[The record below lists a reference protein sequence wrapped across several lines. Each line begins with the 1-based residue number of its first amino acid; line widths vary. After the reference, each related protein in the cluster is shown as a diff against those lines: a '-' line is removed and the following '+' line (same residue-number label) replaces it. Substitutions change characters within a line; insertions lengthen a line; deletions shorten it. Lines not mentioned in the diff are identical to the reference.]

1 MCWGFS
7 FLGVCVDTKTFL
19 TRVLSP
25 SDEVIICTHK
35 PDPSGK
41 NPKGFFWDN
50 GSFADLDDAVA
61 AIQRFDKQPD
71 MTVYYSVGKFAN
83 HGYTHEKSGKQ
94 RHHRYKHLATSFK
107 TLALDL
113 DCGPDKP
120 YLTQREGWAAL
131 QAGLKAIGF
140 PMPMVVAS
148 GNGIHCYW
156 PLTVGVK
163 SEHWEKASM
172 ALRMALEEHKVEIDV
187 SKIHDA
193 SMVLRPVGTH
203 HKKQMPW
210 KEVKCMADC
219 PDYEPAA
226 LFGLLKPWFNKMP
239 TTVTRM
245 SRPAGSKR
253 SSVMSSLLDSGDIEL
268 GAVAANCAQVAALVS
283 SGGVNDAAGKPVEY
297 PVWILGLQ
305 LARKCLDPEAAVVAM
320 GAQHPKFDLSESLD
334 KMNGFTGGVPFCST
348 WESACSSGCAGCPRK
363 GTITNP
369 GQLNRT
375 EAPAPPPGVDVID
388 LPKDYF
394 VDNGKVWIDVEKEIS
409 STAADG
415 KKIKSTVL
423 EKTLVCPLEI
433 YITGI
438 FTDHGYSSTTATLY
452 VKYPLGN
459 WKEHEMPL
467 STLSSPKDLL
477 DYLTN
482 KQVFFTS
489 TATLERT
496 RTYFMNYL
504 EMVQQQAPT
513 GTDFVAFGW
522 QEDGSF
528 LCGETLLGASTGN
541 EARRLKGA
549 AKHYAASITKKGSR
563 DVWADAT
570 ALLNT
575 PAANN
580 MATAILLSGIGILGD
595 SLGNASSVI
604 SFFSTKTTTGKT
616 LCLHAANSTFGNPK
630 GLLMRVRDTE
640 NAIYKMRG
648 VLNHLPGTIDELT
661 GVDPERAASM
671 AYCFSEGREKVS
683 MTQTRDLREPAT
695 WVGPT
700 MVSCNISLHAKYAE
714 VMSQNDPVRVRTLEF
729 IQDDQTFGS
738 TDGRQFFDLIMANY
752 GHFLPEVT
760 QFIIDNGGE
769 RAVALKGE
777 AAFEKKYTFVFA
789 QEERFF
795 RSATIG
801 AYILGTIG
809 VKLGLIKFNVDRV
822 IKHILDRV
830 VALRYQATKNRL
842 DAFDI
847 IGQFLQE
854 HNERLLVATEEY
866 IQGGPA
872 AGKGKEVVQ
881 YPLPLNAVAR
891 MTTVYDAANPVL
903 PGSRMAI
910 NSAVLKRWLAKT
922 KDSLERITSE
932 LDAAGALTQ
941 SGDHIRVTMYKG
953 CHGSNPGQAY
963 CIMLNMNHPR
973 FLDAITTVKSYQPS
987 QVALA
992 LVAGATP

>member
-1 MCWGFS
+1 M
-7 FLGVCVDTKTFL
+7 DTKTFL

-25 SDEVIICTHK
+25 SDEVIVCTHK

-50 GSFADLDDAVA
+50 GSFADIDDAVA
-61 AIQRFDKQPD
+61 AIQRFDRQAD

-83 HGYTHEKSGKQ
+83 HSYVHEKSGKT

-113 DCGPDKP
+113 DCGADKP
-120 YLTQREGWAAL
+120 YLTQKEGWTA
-131 QAGLKAIGF
+131 LKAGIAAIGL
-140 PMPMVVAS
+140 PPPMVVSS

-156 PLTVGVK
+156 PLTGSVK
-163 SEHWEKASM
+163 TEHWEKASV
-172 ALRMALEEHKVEIDV
+172 ALRLALEEHQVQIDV

-203 HKKQMPW
+203 HKKQQPW
-210 KEVKCMADC
+210 KEVKCVADC

-226 LFGLLKPWFNKMP
+226 LFTILKPWFNKMVATP
-239 TTVTRM
+239 
-245 SRPAGSKR
+245 SRTARPSGKPR
-253 SSVMSSLLDSGDIEL
+253 SSVMAALMDSGDIALES
-268 GAVAANCAQVAALVS
+268 VAANCAQVSALVS
-283 SGGVNDAAGKPVEY
+283 SGGAQDAAGRPVEY
-297 PVWILGLQ
+297 SMWILALQ

-320 GAQHPKFDLSESLD
+320 GAQHPKFDLTESMD
-334 KMNGFTGGVPFCST
+334 KMNSFTGGVPFCGT

-363 GTITNP
+363 GTVTNP

-375 EAPAPPPGVDVID
+375 ETPAPPPGVAAIE
-388 LPKDYF
+388 LPKEYF
-394 VDNGKVWIDVEKEIS
+394 VDGGKIWVDIEKEIS
-409 STAADG
+409 TTAADG
-415 KKIKSTVL
+415 KKVKGSVL
-423 EKTLVCPLEI
+423 EKTLVCPLEM

-438 FTDHGYSSTTATLY
+438 YTDHGYSSSTATLY

-467 STLSSPKDLL
+467 STMSSPKDLL

-496 RTYFMNYL
+496 RTYLMNYL

-528 LCGETLLGASTGN
+528 LCGETLLGATSGN
-541 EARRLKGA
+541 VARRLKGPA
-549 AKHYAASITKKGSR
+549 AHYADAIKKKGSR

-570 ALLNT
+570 ALLDV

-580 MATAILLSGIGILGD
+580 MAAAILLSGVGILGD
-595 SLGNASSVI
+595 ALGNASSVI
-604 SFFSTKTTTGKT
+604 SFYSTRTTTGKT

-630 GLLMRVRDTE
+630 GLLMAVRDTE
-640 NAIYKMRG
+640 NAVYKMRG

-661 GVDPERAASM
+661 GVDPERAVSM

-683 MTQTRDLREPAT
+683 MTQQRDLREPAR
-695 WVGPT
+695 WAGPT
-700 MVSCNISLHAKYAE
+700 LVSCNISLHAKYAE

-729 IQDDQTFGS
+729 LQDDQVFGS
-738 TDGRQFFDLIMANY
+738 TSGRQFFDLIMSNY
-752 GHFLPEVT
+752 GHFIPEVT

-769 RAVALKGE
+769 KVVVSRGE
-777 AAFEKKYTFVFA
+777 AAFAKKYNFVFE

-795 RSATIG
+795 RSSAIG
-801 AYILGTIG
+801 AFILGTIG
-809 VKLGLIKFNVDRV
+809 ARLGLIKFDVDRV
-822 IKHILDRV
+822 VRHILDRV
-830 VALRYQATKNRL
+830 VALRGQATKNRL

-854 HNERLLVATEEY
+854 HNDRLLIATEEY
-866 IQGGPA
+866 VQGTPP
-872 AGKGKEVVQ
+872 GKSKEVVQ
-881 YPLPLNAVAR
+881 YPIPHNAVAR
-891 MTTVYDAANPVL
+891 MTTVYDANNPVL

-910 NSAVLKRWLAKT
+910 NSAILKRWLARS
-922 KDSLERITSE
+922 KDSLDRITAE
-932 LDAAGALTQ
+932 LEANNALMQ
-941 SGDHIRVTMYKG
+941 SGGHIRVTMYKG
-953 CHGSNPGQAY
+953 CHGANPGQAF

-973 FLDAITTVKSYQPS
+973 FSDAHTAVKSYQPS

-992 LVAGATP
+992 LVNGATP

>member
-7 FLGVCVDTKTFL
+7 FLGVRVDTKTFL

-50 GSFADLDDAVA
+50 GSFADIDDAVA
-61 AIQRFDKQPD
+61 AIQRYDKQAD
-71 MTVYYSVGKFAN
+71 MTVYYSVGKFAD
-83 HGYTHEKSGKQ
+83 HGYIHEKSGKQ

-113 DCGPDKP
+113 DCGADKP
-120 YLTQREGWAAL
+120 YLTQKDGWTAL
-131 QAGLKAIGF
+131 QAGIAAIGL
-140 PMPMVVAS
+140 PKPLVVSS

-156 PLTVGVK
+156 PLTVAVK
-163 SEHWEKASM
+163 TEHWEKASI
-172 ALRMALEEHKVEIDV
+172 ALRLALEENNVQIDV

-203 HKKQMPW
+203 HKKQSPW
-210 KEVKCMADC
+210 KEVKCVADC
-219 PDYEPAA
+219 PDYDPAM
-226 LFGLLKPWFNKMP
+226 LFGILKPWFGKMVA
-239 TTVTRM
+239 TATR
-245 SRPAGSKR
+245 SARPAGSKR
-253 SSVMSSLLDSGDIEL
+253 SSVMSALLDSGDIVLES
-268 GAVAANCAQVAALVS
+268 VAANCAQVSALVS
-283 SGGVNDAAGKPVEY
+283 SGGVSDAAGKPVEY
-297 PVWILGLQ
+297 GMWILGLQ

-320 GAQHPKFDLSESLD
+320 GAQNAKFDLTESLD
-334 KMNGFTGGVPFCST
+334 KMNSFTGGVPFCST
-348 WESACSSGCAGCPRK
+348 WEGACSSGCAGCPRK
-363 GTITNP
+363 GVITNP
-369 GQLNRT
+369 GQLNRVET
-375 EAPAPPPGVDVID
+375 PEPPPGVETIM
-388 LPKDYF
+388 LPREYF
-394 VDNGKVWIDVEKEIS
+394 VDGGKVWIDVEKDVS

-415 KKIKSTVL
+415 KKVKATVL

-433 YITGI
+433 YVTGLY
-438 FTDHGYSSTTATLY
+438 TDHGYSSSTATLY
-452 VKYPLGN
+452 IKYPLGN

-467 STLSSPKDLL
+467 STVASTKDLL

-489 TATLERT
+489 AATLERT
-496 RTYFMNYL
+496 RTYLMNYL

-513 GTDFVAFGW
+513 GTDFEAFGW

-528 LCGETLLGASTGN
+528 LCGETLLGAETGN
-541 EARRLKGA
+541 TARRLKGPA
-549 AKHYAASITKKGSR
+549 AHYSDVIKKKGTR
-563 DVWADAT
+563 EGWANAT
-570 ALLNT
+570 ALLDT

-580 MATAILLSGIGILGD
+580 MAAAVLLSNVGILGD
-595 SLGNASSVI
+595 ALGNASSVI
-604 SFFSTKTTTGKT
+604 SFYSTKTTTGKT

-630 GLLMRVRDTE
+630 ELLMAVRDTE
-640 NAIYKMRG
+640 NAVYKMRG

-661 GVDPERAASM
+661 GVDPERAVSM

-683 MTQTRDLREPAT
+683 MTQTRDLREPAR
-695 WVGPT
+695 WAGPT
-700 MVSCNISLHAKYAE
+700 LVSCNISLHGKYAE

-729 IQDDQTFGS
+729 LQDDQVFGS
-738 TDGRQFFDLIMANY
+738 TDGRAFYDQIMANF
-752 GHFLPEVT
+752 GHFTPEVV

-769 RAVALKGE
+769 RTVVERGE
-777 AAFEKKYTFVFA
+777 KAFDAKFGFVFE

-795 RSATIG
+795 RSDAIG
-801 AYILGTIG
+801 AFILGTIG
-809 VKLGLIKFNVDRV
+809 VKLGLIKFDVARV
-822 IKHILDRV
+822 VRHILDRV
-830 VALRYQATKNRL
+830 MALRYQAVKNRL

-854 HNERLLVATEEY
+854 HNDRLLVATEEAVP
-866 IQGGPA
+866 GVAP
-872 AGKGKEVVQ
+872 GKGKESVQ

-891 MTTVYDAANPVL
+891 MTTVYDANNPVL

-910 NSAVLKRWLAKT
+910 NSAILKRWLARM
-922 KDSLERITSE
+922 KDSLDRIVAE
-932 LDAAGALTQ
+932 LDAGGALMQ

-953 CHGSNPGQAY
+953 CHGANPGQAY

-973 FLDAITTVKSYQPS
+973 FSGALTATKSYQPS